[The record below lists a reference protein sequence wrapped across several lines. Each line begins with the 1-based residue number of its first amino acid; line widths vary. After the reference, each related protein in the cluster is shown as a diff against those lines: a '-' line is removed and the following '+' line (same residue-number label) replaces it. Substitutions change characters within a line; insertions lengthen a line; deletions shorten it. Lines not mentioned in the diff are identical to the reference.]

1 MKILLYINCLCKGGA
16 ERVMVNL
23 ANHFCYKNEV
33 FLVTSFP
40 VLNGYKCE
48 EKVKR
53 INLFQKRKKGFLSRN
68 FSSIRKL
75 KKTIKTIRPDVAIS
89 FMAEP
94 NFRLA
99 LATRRNKNL
108 VTIISVRNDPNYEY
122 HGFLFKLL
130 AKILFKRVDR
140 IVFQTDDAALFFSNQ
155 IKSKGL
161 ILPNAVDSS
170 FFREPYRGR
179 RKDIVSV
186 GRLCSQKN
194 HMLLIKAFAEV
205 KDYTDDNLII
215 YGEGPERN
223 ELELFVQKNGLDNR
237 VFLPGLINDVADK
250 IYSAKLFVLSSN
262 YEGSPN
268 ALMEAMALGVPCI
281 STDCPCG
288 GPHMLITDGINGFL
302 VPTNN
307 IESLSSTLSR
317 VISVDL
323 SDLSLAS
330 HQRMKDFL
338 PERVFSQWEDMIIS
352 LLAERR
358 KKHNVKDN

>member
-1 MKILLYINCLCKGGA
+1 
-16 ERVMVNL
+16 
-23 ANHFCYKNEV
+23 
-33 FLVTSFP
+33 
-40 VLNGYKCE
+40 
-48 EKVKR
+48 
-53 INLFQKRKKGFLSRN
+53 
-68 FSSIRKL
+68 
-75 KKTIKTIRPDVAIS
+75 
-89 FMAEP
+89 
-94 NFRLA
+94 
-99 LATRRNKNL
+99 
-108 VTIISVRNDPNYEY
+108 
-122 HGFLFKLL
+122 
-130 AKILFKRVDR
+130 
-140 IVFQTDDAALFFSNQ
+140 
-155 IKSKGL
+155 
-161 ILPNAVDSS
+161 
-170 FFREPYRGR
+170 
-179 RKDIVSV
+179 
-186 GRLCSQKN
+186 
-194 HMLLIKAFAEV
+194 MLLIKAFAEV